1 VKGEPTMQKYVDS
14 LEFLK
19 EHIHECT
26 PKGFDT
32 AIRNINDKIVVDE
45 EITWDEYVQ
54 LNAMINDLV
63 IYYWDQYTV
72 ETV

>member
-1 VKGEPTMQKYVDS
+1 MEQYVNA

-19 EHIHECT
+19 AHAYECS

-54 LNAMINDLV
+54 LNTMINDLV
-63 IYYWDQYTV
+63 TYYWDQYTV